1 MKTAAKQKTS
11 GTVNGESKSHK
22 RHIVAASLAL
32 FLIVLAARAFRS
44 NPVDQARQL
53 RAQLFSQDEDL
64 SPEERQEL
72 GKKLRDQVKELT
84 PEQRRELMSDRQKEM
99 AKEMERFF
107 QLPPAEQQQALD
119 KKIDQMIA
127 RMEKGGAG
135 GPGGGP
141 GGRIGGG
148 GPGGFGGGPGAA
160 GANSGQAGDNPGAPG
175 GPGNFAGKGPQQR
188 EERRQQRLDDTT
200 PAFRAQMFEYR
211 QMMQNRM
218 QERGLQL
225 PAFGP
230 KRP

>member
-1 MKTAAKQKTS
+1 MNTAVKRKMPGTAKS
-11 GTVNGESKSHK
+11 ESKSYK
-22 RHIVAASLAL
+22 RHIVAASLGL
-32 FLIVLAARAFRS
+32 FLIVLAARAFRTS
-44 NPVDQARQL
+44 AVDEARQL
-53 RAQLFSQDEDL
+53 RAQLFSQDEEL

-72 GKKLRDQVKELT
+72 AQKLRDHVKELT
-84 PEQRRELMSDRQKEM
+84 PEQRRELKSDRQKEM

-107 QLPPAEQQQALD
+107 QLPAAEQQQALD

-127 RMEKGGAG
+127 RMEKGGPG
-135 GPGGGP
+135 GPGGPRGP
-141 GGRIGGG
+141 GGG
-148 GPGGFGGGPGAA
+148 GPGGFGGGPGPGGGNA
-160 GANSGQAGDNPGAPG
+160 GQAGD
-175 GPGNFAGKGPQQR
+175 GPGPFAGSSNFPGKGPQQR

-218 QERGLQL
+218 QERGLQM